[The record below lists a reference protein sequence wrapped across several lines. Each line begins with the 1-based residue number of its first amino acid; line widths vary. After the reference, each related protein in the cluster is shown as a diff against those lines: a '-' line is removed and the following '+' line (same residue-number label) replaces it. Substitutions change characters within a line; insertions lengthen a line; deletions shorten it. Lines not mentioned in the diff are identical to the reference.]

1 MKGIILSGGT
11 GSRLYPAT
19 LAINKQLLPVY
30 DKPMVYYPLTTLM
43 LAGIRDILVITT
55 PKDHDDYVRLLGDGK
70 QWGINLSYVVQD
82 EPKGIVQAFILGV
95 DFIGDDSVC
104 LILGDNIFHGENLP
118 TLLRECASLKDGA
131 IVFCYRVSD
140 PERYGVVSF
149 DKNMI
154 AETIEE
160 KPTNPKSNYAVTG
173 IYFYDNNV
181 VRYAKEITPSA
192 RGELE
197 ITDINNI
204 YLKNKKLNVK
214 KLGRGYSW
222 LDTGTHDSL
231 LNASTFI
238 RLLMVRSGVQVGS
251 PEEVAWEM
259 KYISDDELRNL
270 ASKFIKSGY
279 GKYLS
284 GLLQE

>member
-154 AETIEE
+154 AENIEE
-160 KPTNPKSNYAVTG
+160 KSTNPKSNYAVTG

>member
-154 AETIEE
+154 AENIEE

-251 PEEVAWEM
+251 PEEVAWKM

>member
-154 AETIEE
+154 AENIEE